1 VNGKEHEVMS
11 ESVEVTASKPK
22 FTFISILGIFIAI
35 VITLV
40 IVVFLKKRVK
50 KEN

>member
-1 VNGKEHEVMS
+1 MF
-11 ESVEVTASKPK
+11 SKYYLPINICRK
-22 FTFISILGIFIAI
+22 LPAILLITFTFILGIFIAI

-50 KEN
+50 KDD